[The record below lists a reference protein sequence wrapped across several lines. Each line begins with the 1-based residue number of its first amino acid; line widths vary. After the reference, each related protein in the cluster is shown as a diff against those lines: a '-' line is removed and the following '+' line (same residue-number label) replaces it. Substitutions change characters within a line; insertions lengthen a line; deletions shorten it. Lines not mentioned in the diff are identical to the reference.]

1 MPSKGQILLNSETG
15 DQYEF
20 IETAND
26 TKGLRVTVKAKVKS
40 KGKLVPNHF
49 HVSQDETFE
58 ILSGNLTVLMDGEEK
73 VLSPGEKFTLPKGI
87 PHNHYN
93 NEEEELVYLH
103 TVEPALDFDYFLE
116 NLVGLA
122 SDGKGKGGNFGL
134 VQELVTLRYLEGKTY
149 LADMPLGLQKLL
161 MQVVGPIG
169 RLLGYRAVYKKYTG
183 QEK

>member
-1 MPSKGQILLNSETG
+1 MPSKGQILINTESG

-20 IETAND
+20 IETAQD
-26 TKGLRVTVKAKVKS
+26 TKGSRVTVKATVKS

-58 ILSGNLTVLMDGEEK
+58 ILSGCLTLWLEGEEK
-73 VLSPGEKFTLPKGI
+73 TIKPGEQFTLPKGI

-93 NEEEELVYLH
+93 NSDEEVVYLH
-103 TVEPALDFDYFLE
+103 RVEPAMDFDYFLE

-122 SDGKGKGGNFGL
+122 SDGKSKGGSFGL

-149 LADMPLGLQKLL
+149 LADMPLGIQKLL
-161 MQVVGPIG
+161 MQIVGPIG